1 MTSTEYLDDGTVKV
15 IVEEDGFR
23 AVGWVSSAHLVPTK
37 EAQLLRYLNA
47 GTEHPD
53 K

>member
-15 IVEEDGFR
+15 IIEEEGFR
-23 AVGWVSSAHLVPTK
+23 AVGWVSSAHLVPQK
-37 EAQLLRYLNA
+37 EAQLLRALSG

-53 K
+53 M